1 MSVIIPC
8 REEREYVESAVQ
20 SALASDW
27 PADRMEVLV
36 VDGMS
41 TDGTR
46 DVVAALAAADARVR
60 LLDNEKLLAASALNV
75 GLRVARGEYV
85 LRLDAHGAIPPDHIK
100 KGVAVLR
107 AKPVVWAVGGPLDY
121 VGSSTTGGVIA
132 ALARTFFSTGKAAL
146 RVGRKEGLV
155 DAVPYP
161 LWRREIFAWVGEFD
175 ESLARNEDDDY
186 FYRLQRAGGF
196 IYQTP
201 AMRARYYVRDSFR
214 KLFKQYYQ
222 YAFWKVVV
230 ARKHGRFPEWKPLV
244 PPTFFGAVAAALAAG
259 LIVPWAGYVAAAL
272 AGAYAVADV
281 AASVAVGARAGV
293 RGFIQALAVFPAF
306 HLNYAAGLAAG
317 FWYAYLR
324 DLSPEEIVR
333 RDICCAL
340 TR

>member
-1 MSVIIPC
+1 VIIPC
-8 REEREYVESAVQ
+8 REERAYVENAVR
-20 SALASDW
+20 SVLASDW
-27 PADRMEVLV
+27 PAERLEVLV

-60 LLDNEKLLAASALNV
+60 LLDNEKLVAASALNV
-75 GLRVARGEYV
+75 GLRAARGDYV
-85 LRLDAHGAIPPDHIK
+85 LRLDAHGAVSPGHIK
-100 KGVAVLR
+100 EGVALLR

-121 VGSSTTGGVIA
+121 VGRGATACAIA
-132 ALARTFFSTGKAAL
+132 AFGRTFFSTGKAAL

-161 LWRREIFAWVGEFD
+161 LWRGEIFSWVGEFD
-175 ESLARNEDDDY
+175 EALARNEDDDY
-186 FYRLQRAGGF
+186 FFRVQRAGGF

-201 AMRARYYVRDSFR
+201 AMRATYYVRDSFR
-214 KLFKQYYQ
+214 KLFKQYFQ
-222 YAFWKVVV
+222 YAFWKMVV
-230 ARKHGRFPEWKPLV
+230 ARKHTRLPDWQPAV
-244 PPTFFGAVAAALAAG
+244 PPVFFGAVAAAVAAA
-259 LIVPWAGYVAAAL
+259 LVFPSAWYVAAAL
-272 AGAYAVADV
+272 AGAYAVVDG
-281 AASVAVGARAGV
+281 AASAVVAARAGGG
-293 RGFIQALAVFPAF
+293 RWAQAFVAFPAF

-333 RDICCAL
+333 RGICCAL